1 AQVTG
6 DTRVVGGHACV
17 PHSQPWQVAVLDMYK
32 LYCGGVLVAPRWVVT
47 AAHCTTPGVTTVAL
61 GKHRL
66 YAREAG
72 EQRRMVARM
81 VAHPGY
87 DPSTKDN
94 DIMLLKLLAP
104 AAISARVRP
113 IPVASCLPRPG
124 TACVTSGWGAT
135 TSPEV
140 TYPEVLQCVT
150 VPHGVT
156 QPNEAH
162 QGVTQPNEA
171 HQGVTQP
178 NEAHLGVTKPT
189 EIHQGVTNP
198 NEIHLGVT
206 QPNEIHLGVTQPNEI
221 HLGVTQP
228 NEAHQGVTNPNE
240 AHQGGDS
247 GGPLVCEGT
256 LQGIVSWGMERCGQP
271 RRPGVYTKVCRYA
284 RRPHPG
290 RILGGSECPPEEHA
304 GLVRLFQFDQFV
316 CGGALLSP
324 QWVLSAAHCRAR
336 CDWNQFVCGGALLSP
351 QWVLSAAHCRASHLQ
366 VRAGEHS
373 LAQVSGHEQFAA
385 AVELVV
391 HPDFGKAAGDPR
403 NFENA
408 RNSSGGSPG
417 GSLGNAEGF
426 LGNPGGFGGDSRG
439 FPGGPRG
446 SGRSNDLMLLRVAP
460 PFTCG
465 PRVRPLPL
473 GVAPPPAGSACTVM
487 GWGSTSSPQE
497 SYPAVP
503 QCLNVTVL
511 GDSACSDAYG
521 AQVTPDML
529 CAGVP
534 EGGKDSCQGDSGGPL
549 LCGGRLQAVVS
560 WGEHPCGQP
569 GRPGVYARV
578 QPHLAW
584 IREVIG
590 DDGVTA
596 DPACDPE

>member
-1 AQVTG
+1 MEPLG
-6 DTRVVGGHACV
+6 L
-17 PHSQPWQVAVLDMYK
+17 VL
-32 LYCGGVLVAPRWVVT
+32 LLLLLPPAEPR
-47 AAHCTTPGVTTVAL
+47 
-61 GKHRL
+61 
-66 YAREAG
+66 
-72 EQRRMVARM
+72 
-81 VAHPGY
+81 
-87 DPSTKDN
+87 
-94 DIMLLKLLAP
+94 
-104 AAISARVRP
+104 
-113 IPVASCLPRPG
+113 
-124 TACVTSGWGAT
+124 
-135 TSPEV
+135 
-140 TYPEVLQCVT
+140 
-150 VPHGVT
+150 
-156 QPNEAH
+156 
-162 QGVTQPNEA
+162 
-171 HQGVTQP
+171 
-178 NEAHLGVTKPT
+178 
-189 EIHQGVTNP
+189 
-198 NEIHLGVT
+198 
-206 QPNEIHLGVTQPNEI
+206 
-221 HLGVTQP
+221 
-228 NEAHQGVTNPNE
+228 
-240 AHQGGDS
+240 
-247 GGPLVCEGT
+247 
-256 LQGIVSWGMERCGQP
+256 
-271 RRPGVYTKVCRYA
+271 
-284 RRPHPG
+284 PG

-324 QWVLSAAHCRAR
+324 QWVLSAAHC
-336 CDWNQFVCGGALLSP
+336 Q
-351 QWVLSAAHCRASHLQ
+351 ASHLQ

-391 HPDFGKAAGDPR
+391 HPDFGKAAGDSG

-426 LGNPGGFGGDSRG
+426 LGNPRGFWGDSRG
-439 FPGGPRG
+439 FPRG

-473 GVAPPPAGSACTVM
+473 PEAPPPAGSACTVM

-511 GDSACSDAYG
+511 GDSACPTCPQVSPESYPAVPQCLNVTVLEDSACRDAYG

-590 DDGVTA
+590 DEGVTA
-596 DPACDPE
+596 DPACGPE